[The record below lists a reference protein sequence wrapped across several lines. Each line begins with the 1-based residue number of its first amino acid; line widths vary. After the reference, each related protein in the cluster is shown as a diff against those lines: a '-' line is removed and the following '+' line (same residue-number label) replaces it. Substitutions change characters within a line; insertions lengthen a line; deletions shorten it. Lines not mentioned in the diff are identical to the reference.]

1 MTTILKLDRASY
13 SVEAVQKAAYNLID
27 RLVVIVSVIGDAIS
41 CEIEPVL
48 GSKADFDA
56 ALQDF
61 KRELIDQELRM
72 KIKSET
78 EAVRNLVLAYTFSR
92 TGLQG

>member
-1 MTTILKLDRASY
+1 MTTILKLDHASY

-27 RLVVIVSVIGDAIS
+27 RVVVIVSVVGDAIS

-48 GSKADFDA
+48 GSNADFDA
-56 ALQDF
+56 SLQDF

>member
-1 MTTILKLDRASY
+1 MS
-13 SVEAVQKAAYNLID
+13 
-27 RLVVIVSVIGDAIS
+27 
-41 CEIEPVL
+41 
-48 GSKADFDA
+48 
-56 ALQDF
+56 LQDF

-92 TGLQG
+92 TGLQR